1 MLNARA
7 VRVSQYIRMTVQ
19 MARSDFSR
27 IVFSGQD
34 AAPARPLRVLV
45 VDDSR
50 AQRTILTLSLSRW
63 GYDVVEAASGEE
75 ALVACQASVFDIIL
89 SDWMMDGMSGL
100 DFCAAFRGLGQEGY
114 AYFILLTSKS
124 EKAEIANG
132 LEAGADDFLTKPVSP
147 DELRARLRAGERIV
161 SMQQEL
167 VSKNRL
173 LGSALTELQRAH
185 ASVDRDLIEARK
197 LQQTLVRE
205 RFRDWG
211 RGSANLFLRTSGH
224 VGGDLSG
231 FFDLD
236 ASRVALYSVDVSGHG
251 VASAMVTARLAGYLS
266 SASPD
271 QNIALQRRDD
281 GGFDPLPPE
290 QVAARFNRTMLEDL
304 QVDQYFT
311 MAYAQVDLG
320 TGDLALVQAGHP
332 HPLILRRDGRIDR
345 IGTGGLPIGLLGEA
359 THERVTDRLHPGDR
373 LFLLTDGV
381 TECPSPSGQE
391 LGDDGLEALIRKNAA
406 LDSAQ
411 LLDALIWD
419 LTTYMGS
426 EDFPDDVSGLLFDY
440 RGG

>member
-1 MLNARA
+1 MTRA
-7 VRVSQYIRMTVQ
+7 
-19 MARSDFSR
+19 DFSR
-27 IVFSGQD
+27 NGFVGQD
-34 AAPARPLRVLV
+34 AVPVRPLRVLV

-50 AQRTILTLSLSRW
+50 AQRAILTLSLSRW

-75 ALVACQASVFDIIL
+75 ALTACQGSVFDIIL

-100 DFCAAFRGLGQEGY
+100 DLCAAFRGLGQEGY

-124 EKAEIANG
+124 EKTEIAKG
-132 LEAGADDFLTKPVSP
+132 LEAGADDFLTKPVSN

-161 SMQQEL
+161 TMQQEL

-173 LGSALTELQRAH
+173 LGDALTELQRAH

-205 RFRDWG
+205 RCRDWG
-211 RGSANLFLRTSGH
+211 RGAANLFLRTSGH
-224 VGGDLSG
+224 VGGDLAG

-236 ASRVALYSVDVSGHG
+236 ASHVALYSVDVSGHG
-251 VASAMVTARLAGYLS
+251 VASAMMTARLAGYLS
-266 SASPD
+266 AASPD
-271 QNIALQRRDD
+271 QNIALQRRPD

-311 MAYAQVDLG
+311 MVYAQVDLL
-320 TGDLALVQAGHP
+320 TGHLSLVQAGHP

-345 IGTGGLPIGLLGEA
+345 IGTGGLPIGLLGDA
-359 THERVTDRLHPGDR
+359 THDRVTNRLHPGDR
-373 LFLLTDGV
+373 LFLLSDGV

-391 LGDDGLEALIRKNAA
+391 LGDDGLEFLIRKNAA
-406 LDSAQ
+406 LDSAH
-411 LLDALIWD
+411 LLDALVWD
-419 LTTYMGS
+419 LTAHMGT